1 MATDSFGLVGTTID
15 GRYLVEG
22 PIGEGGFGVVYRGR
36 HLAFKHDIAIKCLKV
51 PSHFTDGAQDL
62 FFERFREE
70 GRVLSRLSEHPSIV
84 RVFDL
89 NVTTTVRGAQVPY
102 LVLEWLEGDEL
113 ERIIAARRKNRLP
126 AFTERE
132 ATDLLRP
139 VIDALALA
147 HDERIAHRDVKPA
160 NIFIAR
166 TKNGVRVK
174 MLDFGIAKAMQDGE
188 SATQMSTKTSSGF
201 HAFSPQYG
209 APEQFRSKRYGAT
222 GPWTDIHALGLILT
236 ELTSGRPALY
246 GDEMADFLEQGTA
259 ARRPT
264 PRARGAEV
272 SDAFEQLCERALALD
287 PRERFQDANELRR
300 ALDALPSADAEP
312 RRDLAEL
319 VSVPT
324 DPSLALGPTDQYVGV
339 PARRESAPEA
349 PASGKTEH
357 AEPIVATP
365 PDAPTAAAARAATP
379 AAAPPA
385 AARASVPDEAPKSVG
400 SDEVAAARRA
410 FDASRARN
418 LKIGGGIFGAIVLGV
433 GGLIAINHYDDVREK
448 ERFGVAWANLEEC
461 TMGGPL
467 GESEALP
474 HRMKKIRMAQM
485 SGDDEAAAEFPGRC
499 LKYVRA
505 AQSALRSTERTPS
518 KLADR
523 LKNFGEFIEDDKAA
537 GDMARYA
544 LALQALLDEGEAAKV
559 ERGTPEAGV
568 PKAPSIKPV
577 FQASDVQGGRDRG
590 PEADA
595 KPSLDHIVGQ
605 SPLVLGGSK
614 LELCPHAASAPFAC
628 TTVLSQR
635 PSGGAV
641 PVTFS
646 NGKVGAVVAEDRAL
660 ELWLGDKK
668 TRLCDAGCYFGGAD
682 AERAY
687 AVQLLLGEKPQL
699 RLFSGGADGAVGAT
713 PARSFLSD
721 KEELGPSFI
730 AAVGGTVFVHVLD
743 KPEDESAIIYDRVLL
758 LDLESDK
765 PPSIFIDRA
774 NVVGK
779 LTVRSCRAG
788 DKTYALMSD
797 DARGLL
803 MTRTKGGAWSAKRA
817 LSTYGDFD
825 GCDEKRVWG
834 RAHGTTFVCDD
845 SDCATYPTTGC
856 YDGARVH
863 EVEVIDAAVIHK
875 SSALGDK
882 PKLAK
887 RTFLVDMAGRG
898 VSSARPLCAPGGT
911 YVVLDL
917 GQASKLI
924 KVGKDGSF
932 EVAD

>member
-1 MATDSFGLVGTTID
+1 M
-15 GRYLVEG
+15 
-22 PIGEGGFGVVYRGR
+22 
-36 HLAFKHDIAIKCLKV
+36 
-51 PSHFTDGAQDL
+51 
-62 FFERFREE
+62 
-70 GRVLSRLSEHPSIV
+70 LSRLSEHPSIV

-379 AAAPPA
+379 CRRSAGCSSSIGPRRGPQVGRVRRGGRRPPRLRCVSRAQPQDRRRDLRRHRARCRRPHRHQPLRRRAREGALRGRVGEPRGVHDGRTARRERGPPA
-385 AARASVPDEAPKSVG
+385 PDEEDPHGADVG
-400 SDEVAAARRA
+400 GRRGSRGVPWPLPEVCARRA
-410 FDASRARN
+410 ERPALDRAHAFEAGRSAQEFRRVHRGRQGRGRHGPVRAR
-418 LKIGGGIFGAIVLGV
+418 A
-433 GGLIAINHYDDVREK
+433 
-448 ERFGVAWANLEEC
+448 
-461 TMGGPL
+461 
-467 GESEALP
+467 
-474 HRMKKIRMAQM
+474 
-485 SGDDEAAAEFPGRC
+485 PG
-499 LKYVRA
+499 
-505 AQSALRSTERTPS
+505 
-518 KLADR
+518 
-523 LKNFGEFIEDDKAA
+523 
-537 GDMARYA
+537 
-544 LALQALLDEGEAAKV
+544 
-559 ERGTPEAGV
+559 
-568 PKAPSIKPV
+568 
-577 FQASDVQGGRDRG
+577 
-590 PEADA
+590 
-595 KPSLDHIVGQ
+595 
-605 SPLVLGGSK
+605 
-614 LELCPHAASAPFAC
+614 
-628 TTVLSQR
+628 
-635 PSGGAV
+635 
-641 PVTFS
+641 
-646 NGKVGAVVAEDRAL
+646 
-660 ELWLGDKK
+660 
-668 TRLCDAGCYFGGAD
+668 
-682 AERAY
+682 
-687 AVQLLLGEKPQL
+687 
-699 RLFSGGADGAVGAT
+699 
-713 PARSFLSD
+713 PAR
-721 KEELGPSFI
+721 
-730 AAVGGTVFVHVLD
+730 
-743 KPEDESAIIYDRVLL
+743 
-758 LDLESDK
+758 
-765 PPSIFIDRA
+765 
-774 NVVGK
+774 
-779 LTVRSCRAG
+779 
-788 DKTYALMSD
+788 
-797 DARGLL
+797 RG
-803 MTRTKGGAWSAKRA
+803 
-817 LSTYGDFD
+817 
-825 GCDEKRVWG
+825 
-834 RAHGTTFVCDD
+834 
-845 SDCATYPTTGC
+845 
-856 YDGARVH
+856 
-863 EVEVIDAAVIHK
+863 
-875 SSALGDK
+875 
-882 PKLAK
+882 
-887 RTFLVDMAGRG
+887 
-898 VSSARPLCAPGGT
+898 
-911 YVVLDL
+911 
-917 GQASKLI
+917 
-924 KVGKDGSF
+924 
-932 EVAD
+932 